1 MSQGIFGQSLLIAV
15 FAIFVPCAGPSLAA
29 ECGVSPC
36 VADVDVAGGVPD
48 GNFASDAAARE
59 TPAPGKTVSETTP
72 RINDEGSAGAAIFSP
87 FAGAQEPEKRPSA
100 LASLF
105 LNDGRGTAVAF
116 ALAAALVVTLVG
128 VAVFAFMH
136 RRSKP

>member
-1 MSQGIFGQSLLIAV
+1 MSQRIFVQSVLIVV
-15 FAIFVPCAGPSLAA
+15 FATFAACAGPALAA
-29 ECGVSPC
+29 ECAITPC
-36 VADVDVAGGVPD
+36 VADADEAGGVPD

-59 TPAPGKTVSETTP
+59 MPSPGKTATETTP
-72 RINDEGSAGAAIFSP
+72 RSKDEGFPGAAIFSP

-100 LASLF
+100 LATLF
-105 LNDGRGTAVAF
+105 LNDGRATAVAF